1 MKTIKAHQERE
12 HNERLRLTAEAL
24 IKEGAAP
31 ATRLGNLGGDALEL
45 LYRRASN
52 PEFAPDALKLLHELQ
67 TQQVEMDLLYEQ
79 LKTNEYEMT
88 DELAHYRT
96 LYEMAPVAYLI
107 VANDGEIIE
116 SNELAGT
123 LLGFLP
129 RQLPGHP
136 VTEFLS
142 ISSRPAITQLI
153 RTLEKSGT
161 EAACSAE
168 LSEASLHEDWVDSL
182 SGGSGSRRRL
192 MVSARRSTFEDCIL
206 MVIAPVPESDPAIA
220 RP

>member
-1 MKTIKAHQERE
+1 METIKAQQERE
-12 HNERLRLTAEAL
+12 RNERLRLTAEAL

-31 ATRLGNLGGDALEL
+31 ATSLGHLGGDTLEL

-96 LYEMAPVAYLI
+96 LYELAPVAYLI
-107 VANDGEIIE
+107 VANDGQIIE
-116 SNELAGT
+116 SNEVAGT

-129 RQLPGHP
+129 LHLAGHP

-153 RTLEKSGT
+153 RTLEKPGSR
-161 EAACSAE
+161 AACVAE
-168 LSEASLHEDWVDSL
+168 LPAAPSHEDRADSL
-182 SGGSGSRRRL
+182 SISRRL
-192 MVSARRSTFEDCIL
+192 TVNARRSTFGDSIL
-206 MVIAPVPESDPAIA
+206 MVVSQVPESDLAIA